1 MKDSIKIVIVKWCGF
16 MFLVF
21 TEIYIMQ
28 KFEII

>member
-1 MKDSIKIVIVKWCGF
+1 MEDSIKIVIVKWFGF

-28 KFEII
+28 KFKII